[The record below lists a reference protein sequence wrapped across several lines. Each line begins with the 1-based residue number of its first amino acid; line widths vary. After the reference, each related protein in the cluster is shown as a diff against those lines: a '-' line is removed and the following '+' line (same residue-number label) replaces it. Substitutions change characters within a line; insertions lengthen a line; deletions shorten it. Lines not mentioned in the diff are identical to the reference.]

1 MESYVVD
8 VLKPTRTAKFTGKRT
23 GPTSIS
29 PFQFANIVVTDDF
42 DQSNNEEAFVKNI
55 ASIEVSVHR
64 CTLAGQPQASTGH
77 QQYDN
82 PHKTTAVHERTKKGL
97 MSHVTSLGA
106 AVYTPPVNT
115 VSVDWV
121 DQISSPLFTF
131 RFNYRS
137 RGEIFIFV
145 DGELLSNE

>member
-1 MESYVVD
+1 MESYVIDTVQP
-8 VLKPTRTAKFTGKRT
+8 KRIATFKGKRT

-29 PFQFANIVVTDDF
+29 PFQFSNITVTDDF
-42 DQSNNEEAFVKNI
+42 EQSNNDEAFVKNI

-64 CTLAGQPQASTGH
+64 CTLFGQPQQAATS

-82 PHKTTAVHERTKKGL
+82 PHKTSAVHERTKKGL

-106 AVYTPPVNT
+106 AVYTPPANT
-115 VSVDWV
+115 VTVDWV
-121 DQISSPLFTF
+121 DQLSSPLFTF

-137 RGEIFIFV
+137 RGEH
-145 DGELLSNE
+145 